1 MLREW
6 SLWTTGA
13 VCFGLLI
20 AARELGGLLRGWH
33 DRRLAQEDSELEE
46 FSMSSV
52 IGLLALL
59 IGFTFSLAL
68 QRYELR
74 RDLVIQEA
82 NALGTTWLRLALL
95 DADDQA
101 RLRPLMRSYVDAR
114 VAFGVARTA
123 EQSATANLRTNALQQ
138 RLWQDAGTAVAPAR
152 STVLAALV
160 LAPLNES
167 IDLAGARKAQHEASV
182 PTRLLR
188 VLLGYALVSAGM
200 IGYQRR
206 RFRTASTVVLLL
218 FTLAGTVILD
228 LDRPTTGGILEPQTP
243 MLDLQ
248 RSIASPALTH
258 SPPLALSRTC
268 DATRSPCPTVR
279 RPPRSPQ

>member
-6 SLWTTGA
+6 SLWATGA
-13 VCFGLLI
+13 LCLALLI
-20 AARELGGLLRGWH
+20 AAREVGSALRRWH
-33 DRRLAQEDSELEE
+33 DRRRGEDDRELEE

-52 IGLLALL
+52 LGLLALL

-95 DADDQA
+95 DAGDQA

-114 VAFGVARTA
+114 IAFGAAGNADEIAAANRRTDA
-123 EQSATANLRTNALQQ
+123 VQQ
-138 RLWQDAGTAVAPAR
+138 RLWQDAAVALAPAR

-160 LAPLNES
+160 LGPLNES
-167 IDLAGARKAQHEASV
+167 IDLAGARKAQRDASI
-182 PTRLLR
+182 PARLLR
-188 VLLGYALVSAGM
+188 VLLGYALVSAAM
-200 IGYQRR
+200 IGYQRG
-206 RFRTASTVVLLL
+206 RFRAASTVILLL

-248 RSIASPALTH
+248 RSIAPPALPH
-258 SPPLALSRTC
+258 SPPLAGSAR
-268 DATRSPCPTVR
+268 
-279 RPPRSPQ
+279 

>member
-13 VCFGLLI
+13 LCFGLLI
-20 AARELGGLLRGWH
+20 AARELGSLLRRWH
-33 DRRLAQEDSELEE
+33 DRKRAEDPSELEE

-52 IGLLALL
+52 LGLLALL

-95 DADDQA
+95 DAGDQA

-123 EQSATANLRTNALQQ
+123 GQVATANRRSGALQQ
-138 RLWQDAGTAVAPAR
+138 RLWDDAAVALAPAR

-167 IDLAGARKAQHEASV
+167 IDLAGARKAQREASV
-182 PTRLLR
+182 PARLLR
-188 VLLGYALVSAGM
+188 VLLGYALASAAM

-206 RFRTASTVVLLL
+206 RFRTASSVVLLL

-228 LDRPTTGGILEPQTP
+228 LDHPTAGGIVEPQAP

-248 RSIASPALTH
+248 RSIAPPALPH
-258 SPPLALSRTC
+258 SPPLA
-268 DATRSPCPTVR
+268 RSPD
-279 RPPRSPQ
+279 